1 MREALSGLTVRGR
14 AFLAAGITA
23 IVCAVFLGQDAL
35 TRVGV
40 LVLALPLV
48 TAYVLGRSR
57 YRLALVRTLSPQ
69 IVVAGQPA
77 RLNLTLTNEGKT
89 PSGALLLEDHVPYVL
104 GTRPRFVLDGIGQGW
119 RRHASYQVR
128 SDVRGKFEIG
138 PMSVRVSDPF
148 GLVELGRAF
157 HTTVSLT
164 VTPRTVPLPQIPLGG
179 AWTGSGDN
187 RPRAFATGSAEDVTV
202 REYRRG
208 DELRRVHWRSSAK
221 MGELMVRREEQPWQ
235 SRATLFLDNR
245 LRAHRGQGIA
255 SSLEAAV
262 SAAASIAVN
271 LSQRGFMVRFV
282 TAAGEDPN
290 SAWHQRDADL
300 NTAPLLEAL
309 AVVQAIQL
317 PRIDTSWLAEASQG
331 GLIVAVVGGLEDHD
345 LPVLRRMHHH
355 AAASLAIA
363 VDVEAW
369 GGTTRRTGG
378 ATATL
383 AQQGWRA
390 VGLGPR
396 DRLETVWQELGRTSR
411 SRPSDLPHDRPH
423 DMHGRGGGHVSTS
436 SGSTLSFQRP
446 LGRLRGGLR
455 DALVL
460 ALVGSFTTWVALLS
474 WKGFAVAWGSFMGP
488 LVTIALVVALSGALL
503 RWLRVPGPLV
513 VLVQLVVVGAVV
525 SLYICGSPIPIG
537 EAWLRMELAFQDA
550 SATAQ
555 QYAAPVPRGVPP
567 IDPLLIAGGAAC
579 MLLVDI
585 MAGTL
590 RRVPL
595 AGLPLLTI
603 YSIPVSLLGGGV
615 SWIVFTFTT
624 IGFLLMLY
632 LQESRQIARWGR
644 PLGQEAG
651 GDPSGFGVSNGA
663 LRSSAGA
670 IGAAATALAIV
681 VPIFIPT
688 FGIHAVRQ
696 RVRPGWR
703 RPDQDREPDRRPQ
716 ARPPAGP
723 GRRHDHGR
731 HRRPRPELPAHLGAQ
746 PVLRQRVEPWRPH
759 GDARPARAWA
769 TCRRSWA

>member
-1 MREALSGLTVRGR
+1 VREALSGLTVRGR

-69 IVVAGQPA
+69 IVAAGQPA

-164 VTPRTVPLPQIPLGG
+164 VTPRTVRLPQIPLGG

-262 SAAASIAVN
+262 SAAASIAVH

-290 SAWHQRDADL
+290 NAWHYRDADL

-317 PRIDTSWLAEASQG
+317 PRLDTTWLAEASQG
-331 GLIVAVVGGLEDHD
+331 GLIVAVVGGIEDHD
-345 LPVLRRMHHH
+345 LPVLRRMHTH
-355 AAASLAIA
+355 AAASMAIA

-369 GGTTRRTGG
+369 GGASRRTGG

-396 DRLETVWQELGRTSR
+396 DRLETVWQELGRTARSR
-411 SRPSDLPHDRPH
+411 STHLAHDR
-423 DMHGRGGGHVSTS
+423 HGE
-436 SGSTLSFQRP
+436 
-446 LGRLRGGLR
+446 
-455 DALVL
+455 
-460 ALVGSFTTWVALLS
+460 
-474 WKGFAVAWGSFMGP
+474 
-488 LVTIALVVALSGALL
+488 
-503 RWLRVPGPLV
+503 
-513 VLVQLVVVGAVV
+513 VVVG
-525 SLYICGSPIPIG
+525 
-537 EAWLRMELAFQDA
+537 
-550 SATAQ
+550 
-555 QYAAPVPRGVPP
+555 
-567 IDPLLIAGGAAC
+567 
-579 MLLVDI
+579 
-585 MAGTL
+585 
-590 RRVPL
+590 
-595 AGLPLLTI
+595 
-603 YSIPVSLLGGGV
+603 
-615 SWIVFTFTT
+615 
-624 IGFLLMLY
+624 
-632 LQESRQIARWGR
+632 
-644 PLGQEAG
+644 
-651 GDPSGFGVSNGA
+651 
-663 LRSSAGA
+663 
-670 IGAAATALAIV
+670 
-681 VPIFIPT
+681 
-688 FGIHAVRQ
+688 
-696 RVRPGWR
+696 
-703 RPDQDREPDRRPQ
+703 
-716 ARPPAGP
+716 
-723 GRRHDHGR
+723 
-731 HRRPRPELPAHLGAQ
+731 
-746 PVLRQRVEPWRPH
+746 
-759 GDARPARAWA
+759 
-769 TCRRSWA
+769 